1 MAFETVLIENTT
13 GDQVIKIP
21 KEFKIDDEKAYIKK
35 IGNCLYI
42 VPYHNPWQSMINSLD
57 EFTDDFMSSRQQPE
71 QQKRESLDL

>member
-1 MAFETVLIENTT
+1 MAIEILLTENDT

-21 KEFKIDDEKAYIKK
+21 KEFRIDDKKVYIKK
-35 IGNCLYI
+35 IGNSLFI

-57 EFTDDFMSSRQQPE
+57 EFTDDFMSDRQQPE